1 MKFIGKLF
9 KFVLATLA
17 VLLVLVLAVVLTLP
31 LWIGPVVKSTA
42 NSVAPKFTG
51 TPFNLGEFGLN
62 PYSGRL
68 HVGDTQLF
76 NPEGYSQ
83 KMAFTLGK
91 LDVNVDVGSVL
102 SDTIVIREILVKDVF
117 ASYVFANGKA
127 NITVIQENVAKATGG
142 EKPAADEA
150 PKVEAPKAKEPK
162 AKPEDTAKADEKK
175 GGKKVIIERLRIE
188 GLAVQFTAI
197 TVPIP
202 SIELTDIGK
211 EKNGVSW
218 DVAWEEIFNSI
229 MKALGNFGGA
239 LKGLGLDGLEAL
251 KGLTDVDVG
260 KTANA
265 AVDGVGNALKS
276 GGEAVGDTANAAVE
290 GVGNVL
296 KGGGEAAKSALS
308 GIAGLFGGSGDDAAA
323 KKDAADKKDAAAEK
337 KPEAAKPEA
346 VTEATDAVKKEAE
359 KPKEAANGVTDAIK
373 ASGEKATD
381 TLKSA
386 GNALKGLFGN

>member
-1 MKFIGKLF
+1 MKFVGKLL
-9 KFVLATLA
+9 KILLWTIVALLALALA
-17 VLLVLVLAVVLTLP
+17 VLLTIP

-42 NSVAPKFTG
+42 NSMAPKYTG
-51 TPFNLGEFGLN
+51 TQFNLGEFGLN

-150 PKVEAPKAKEPK
+150 PKAEAPKAKAPE
-162 AKPEDTAKADEKK
+162 AKPEETAKSDEKK

-211 EKNGVSW
+211 EKDGVSW
-218 DVAWEEIFNSI
+218 DVAWKEIFDSI

-265 AVDGVGNALKS
+265 AVEGVGNALKS
-276 GGEAVGDTANAAVE
+276 GGEVVGDTANAAVE
-290 GVGNVL
+290 GVGNVI

-308 GIAGLFGGSGDDAAA
+308 GITGLFGGSGDDASA
-323 KKDAADKKDAAAEK
+323 KKDAAAEK

-346 VTEATDAVKKEAE
+346 VTEATDAVRKEAE
-359 KPKEAANGVTDAIK
+359 KPKDAANGVTDAVK
-373 ASGEKATD
+373 ASGEKAAD